1 MNMLSSIEN
10 GLISGPLT
18 DKDGNHVFSYRF
30 AADDPTFAGHFPER
44 PILPGVFQI
53 EITRRAASAI
63 LDRQLTIREVL
74 KAKFRRPVLPDEDL
88 TLRLRLKLDGESI
101 TANARFAVG
110 DQPAGEALLLLCE
123 RN

>member
-1 MNMLSSIEN
+1 MSMLSSIEY
-10 GLISGPLT
+10 GLVAGPLT
-18 DKDGNHVFSYRF
+18 GEDGTHVFSYRF
-30 AADDPTFAGHFPER
+30 VADDPTFAGHFPER

-63 LDRQLTIREVL
+63 LDRPLAIREVL
-74 KAKFRRPVLPDEDL
+74 KAKFRRPILPDENL
-88 TLRLRLKLDGESI
+88 TLRLKLKHDGETI